1 MYPHRKMV
9 GTTLSHYKIVSEIGR
24 GGMGIV
30 YKAEDMKLNRT
41 VAVKVLPAA
50 ALGSEEDKA
59 RFFREAQAAAQLQH
73 ANIATVY
80 AIEETT
86 SDEGEVQP
94 FIAMEFIDGDTLT
107 ERIKQGPLKLE
118 DARQFA
124 VQVAMALEAAHE
136 KNIVHRDVKS
146 GNVMITKKGY
156 AKVLDFGL
164 AKTAQSTKLTQLGST
179 LGTVAY
185 MSPEQAR
192 GDEVD
197 LRSDLWSLG
206 VLLYEM
212 VSGRLP
218 FASEYEQAAVYSILN
233 EEPEPLTA
241 LRADVP
247 MALDWIVSKLLAKS
261 ASERYQNASDLLVDL
276 TTLDL
281 KSSRYSRLSKASGS
295 NAHAPDQATAPLSAT
310 KKSWLWPVV
319 ATLAFAFGLLTMYL
333 LQPRDYTIMAWST
346 TLEDGSYSVISPT
359 GDRYAYV
366 QRDTLWIREL
376 SSITPHLVNNSTGA
390 HHPFWSQD
398 GDELGFFIGL
408 TLWKVNQNG
417 GNIQELS
424 EISEG
429 YINAATWLVSGSIVI
444 STATGTGLGRI
455 VEVPGGGGAPQSYS
469 VPDSGFFSYR
479 GISAIPGTDDV
490 IAIIVDSNQLR
501 HVVHVTRGEDRIVYT
516 VGGVAYEG
524 EGIVVT
530 RTGQLL
536 FEMRGI
542 WSAKFSASSLSVSGD
557 PIRVLPNGAR
567 LPSVSDDGTLLYTLV
582 LPLPLYQFAW
592 VDDDG
597 TPVQFFGRP
606 VESLMDPSVTPDENR
621 VAIMEVLEK
630 EAWIQDTR
638 GASVP
643 LTGDKG
649 IVQRPG
655 DWFSDGRH
663 ILLWT
668 FETGQGDVYV
678 VDATGSGKRYLIA
691 GGPNTQWAA
700 RLSPDEKWVAYYRI
714 SQKTARDVEFISLSH
729 EQDGSYT
736 AGEAQIFVQ
745 TQLNESTPDFH
756 PSGNYL
762 SYQSD
767 ISGQWE
773 VYVRSFPNPNEQFWT
788 VTSTGSYQ
796 AQWHPNG
803 RELYYVTLDDT
814 LTRVSFDPN
823 ASDPFGL
830 PETLFHIPKSPGQE
844 AHTWP
849 YTFGQRSGRLG
860 ARIQTRA
867 PGEPELVIIQNWIRS
882 LDD

>member
-1 MYPHRKMV
+1 MV
-9 GTTLSHYKIVSEIGR
+9 GTTLSHYKIISEIGR

-30 YKAEDMKLNRT
+30 YKAEDTKLSRT

-50 ALGSEEDKA
+50 ALGNDEDKA

-80 AIEETT
+80 AIEEAT
-86 SDEGEVQP
+86 SAGGEVQP
-94 FIAMEFIDGDTLT
+94 FIAMEFIDGETLT
-107 ERIKQGPLKLE
+107 ERITQGPLKLE
-118 DARQFA
+118 EARQFA
-124 VQVAMALEAAHE
+124 VQVATALEAAHE

-146 GNVMITKKGY
+146 GNVMITKKGL

-164 AKTAQSTKLTQLGST
+164 AKTSQSTKLTQLGST

-197 LRSDLWSLG
+197 SRSDLWSLG

-233 EEPEPLTA
+233 EDPEPLTA

-261 ASERYQNASDLLVDL
+261 ESERYQNASDLLVDL

-281 KSSRYSRLSKASGS
+281 KSSGFSRVSKASGTR
-295 NAHAPDQATAPLSAT
+295 APAPDQTTASTSAT
-310 KKSWLWPVV
+310 EKSWLWPVV
-319 ATLAFAFGLLTMYL
+319 ATLAFAFGLLTMYFL
-333 LQPRDYTIMAWST
+333 RPSDNEILAWST
-346 TLEDGSYSVISPT
+346 ALEDGSYSVISPI

-376 SSITPHLVNNSTGA
+376 SSITPRLVNNSTGA

-398 GDELGFFIGL
+398 GSELGFFKGL
-408 TLWKVNQNG
+408 TLWKVDQNG
-417 GNIQELS
+417 SNLQELS
-424 EISEG
+424 QITDG
-429 YINAATWLVSGSIVI
+429 YINAATWLVSGSIVV
-444 STATGTGLGRI
+444 STATGTGLGQL
-455 VEVPGGGGAPQSYS
+455 VEVPGGGGETHLYS
-469 VPDSGFFSYR
+469 APDSGFFSYR
-479 GISAIPGTDDV
+479 GISSIPGTDDV
-490 IAIIVDSNQLR
+490 IAIIVDTNQLR
-501 HVVHVTRGEDRIVYT
+501 HVVHVMRGNDRIVYT
-516 VGGVAYEG
+516 LGGAG
-524 EGIVVT
+524 NTGDGIVVS

-536 FEMRGI
+536 FENRGI
-542 WSAKFSASSLSVSGD
+542 WSAKFSASSKSVSGN
-557 PIRVLPNGAR
+557 PVRVLPNGAQ
-567 LPSVSDDGTLLYTLV
+567 LPSVSNEGTLLYSLV
-582 LPLPLYQFAW
+582 LPPPLYQFAW
-592 VDDDG
+592 VDDEG

-606 VESLMDPSVTPDENR
+606 AESLMDPSVSPDEER
-621 VAIMEVLEK
+621 VAVMEVLEK

-649 IVQRPG
+649 MVQRPG
-655 DWFSDGRH
+655 DWFADGQH
-663 ILLWT
+663 ILLWS
-668 FETGQGDVYV
+668 FETGEGDIYV
-678 VDATGSGKRYLIA
+678 LDASGIGERQLLA
-691 GGPNTQWAA
+691 GGPSTQWAG
-700 RLSPDEKWVAYYRI
+700 RLSPDEKWIAYYRI
-714 SQKTARDVEFISLSH
+714 TPATGRDVEFISLTR

-736 AGEAQIFVQ
+736 GGEAQIFVQ

-756 PSGNYL
+756 PSGNFL

-767 ISGQWE
+767 ISGQWN
-773 VYVRSFPNPNEQFWT
+773 VYVRSFPNPNEKFWT
-788 VTSTGSYQ
+788 VTSTGAYQ

-803 RELYYVTLDDT
+803 RALYYVTLADT
-814 LTRVSFDPN
+814 LMRVSFDPN
-823 ASDPFGL
+823 ASSPFGA
-830 PETLFHIPKSPGQE
+830 PEKLFHIPRSPGQE

-849 YTFGQRSGRLG
+849 YTFGQTSGRLG
-860 ARIQTRA
+860 TRVQTRA
-867 PGEPELVIIQNWIRS
+867 PGEPELVMIQNWARS